1 MEGDV
6 GDGHRFTGELVP
18 IQIGSQ
24 SSVSPVK
31 GSGYRFGR
39 SAQCSSEVTMGSV
52 LSTLSTHLAERNRS
66 QRHCAPLLSLCLDS

>member
-1 MEGDV
+1 V

-18 IQIGSQ
+18 VQIGSQ

-39 SAQCSSEVTMGSV
+39 SAQCSSEVIMGVS
-52 LSTLSTHLAERNRS
+52 AEDIVNASRGA
-66 QRHCAPLLSLCLDS
+66 Q